1 MLSLSSP
8 QLSRGVVP
16 TDASTGA
23 HLIPMV
29 DVGKE
34 RRTLL
39 VHGHLQNGSIRY
51 WNYLEAY
58 WPCAGGLPAVNAID
72 SKLCGQINSG
82 LAQ

>member
-1 MLSLSSP
+1 M
-8 QLSRGVVP
+8 P

-23 HLIPMV
+23 HLISMV

-39 VHGHLQNGSIRY
+39 VHGHLQNGSTRY

-58 WPCAGGLPAVNAID
+58 WPRAGGLSVVNAID
-72 SKLCGQINSG
+72 TQLCGQINSG
-82 LAQ
+82 LTQ

>member
-8 QLSRGVVP
+8 QISRGVMS

-34 RRTLL
+34 RRTSL
-39 VHGHLQNGSIRY
+39 VHGHLQNGSTRY
-51 WNYLEAY
+51 WNYFEAY
-58 WPCAGGLPAVNAID
+58 WACAGGLLAVDAID
-72 SKLCGQINSG
+72 TQSCAQINSG
-82 LAQ
+82 LTQ

>member
-1 MLSLSSP
+1 M
-8 QLSRGVVP
+8 P

-29 DVGKE
+29 DVVKE

-39 VHGHLQNGSIRY
+39 VHGYQQNGSTHY

-58 WPCAGGLPAVNAID
+58 WPCAGGLSAVNAID
-72 SKLCGQINSG
+72 TQLCGHMNSG
-82 LAQ
+82 LTQ